1 MDLCWAVAAGLG
13 AVDLIRGA
21 DFHSRHLLLALRAG
35 EPFRISLSMSF
46 EAAQTAS
53 RGGRS
58 RKRTLEIVHR
68 AEELAQK
75 ANHPHAIGLA
85 TWASGVA
92 AYLIGHW
99 KRAADLCEEAAE
111 ILRDRCTGVTW
122 ELAIANRFMLSALL
136 YQGELS
142 EVARRV
148 PNLLSSALEQG
159 NLLAATDLRTRMNLI
174 WLAADNPDRARA
186 EVIEAL
192 KAWPHK
198 GFHLQHY
205 TSLLALAQNELYTG
219 DGEVAWKH
227 LEGQWKALRNSM
239 LLRIQVL
246 RIEAMHLKARAAL
259 APATSD
265 KRVLGQR
272 IQVAETMARRIYQE
286 EMRWADPLVS
296 LIKAGVAN
304 LRNEQGAARSYLS
317 DAVDGF
323 DLANMHLYAA
333 AARRRLGQL
342 IEGKKGEDLKVE
354 AESWMQKQGVHDP
367 ERMTRML
374 APGLDQ

>member
-1 MDLCWAVAAGLG
+1 
-13 AVDLIRGA
+13 
-21 DFHSRHLLLALRAG
+21 
-35 EPFRISLSMSF
+35 
-46 EAAQTAS
+46 
-53 RGGRS
+53 
-58 RKRTLEIVHR
+58 
-68 AEELAQK
+68 
-75 ANHPHAIGLA
+75 
-85 TWASGVA
+85 
-92 AYLIGHW
+92 
-99 KRAADLCEEAAE
+99 
-111 ILRDRCTGVTW
+111 
-122 ELAIANRFMLSALL
+122 MLSALL

-304 LRNEQGAARSYLS
+304 LRNEQGTARSYLS